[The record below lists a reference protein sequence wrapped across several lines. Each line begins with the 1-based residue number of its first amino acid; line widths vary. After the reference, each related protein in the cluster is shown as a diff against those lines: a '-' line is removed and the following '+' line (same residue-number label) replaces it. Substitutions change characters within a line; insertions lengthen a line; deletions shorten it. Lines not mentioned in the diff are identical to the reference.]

1 MERYNCLI
9 VDDEPIAR
17 TIIEEY
23 CTHFPSMNICGSCGN
38 AFEAKKMMEEHTIH
52 ILFLDI
58 NMPVLDGMAFLK
70 TLKQSPQVIFTTAYK
85 EYGADA
91 FDLDAC
97 DYLLKP
103 FSLDR
108 FIVAVDKALERIR
121 SKPSRV
127 VDDNISSSEKFIFIK
142 TSGKIYKIWYDDL
155 LFAEASGNYTR
166 IITTGLTL
174 VPMMT
179 LTALEAQLPSSS
191 FIRVHRS
198 YIINKSKISH
208 VEGNRVSIGGL
219 EIAIGE
225 NFKERFFKEL
235 GFNL

>member
-1 MERYNCLI
+1 ML
-9 VDDEPIAR
+9 
-17 TIIEEY
+17 
-23 CTHFPSMNICGSCGN
+23 
-38 AFEAKKMMEEHTIH
+38 
-52 ILFLDI
+52 
-58 NMPVLDGMAFLK
+58 
-70 TLKQSPQVIFTTAYK
+70 
-85 EYGADA
+85 
-91 FDLDAC
+91 
-97 DYLLKP
+97 LLKNWILTLLP
-103 FSLDR
+103 QQTTHLEPSQIIIFN
-108 FIVAVDKALERIR
+108 IALA
-121 SKPSRV
+121 
-127 VDDNISSSEKFIFIK
+127 FF
-142 TSGKIYKIWYDDL
+142 DDL

-179 LTALEAQLPSSS
+179 LTALEAQLPSLF